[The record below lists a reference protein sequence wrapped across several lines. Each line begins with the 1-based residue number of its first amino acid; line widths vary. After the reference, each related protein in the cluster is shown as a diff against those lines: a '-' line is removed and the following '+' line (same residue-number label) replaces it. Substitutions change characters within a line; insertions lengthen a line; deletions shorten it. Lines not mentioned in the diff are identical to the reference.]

1 MGGGGGGERKKDCDA
16 EENNYHLNLRYF
28 TLQLV

>member
-1 MGGGGGGERKKDCDA
+1 MGGGGGERKKECDA